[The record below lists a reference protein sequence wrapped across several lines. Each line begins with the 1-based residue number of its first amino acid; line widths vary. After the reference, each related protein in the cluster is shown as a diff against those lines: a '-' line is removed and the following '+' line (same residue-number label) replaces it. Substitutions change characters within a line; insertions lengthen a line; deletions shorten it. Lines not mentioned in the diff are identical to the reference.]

1 MESERQQV
9 SKRHHTVP
17 QFYLRG
23 FAADDRIATVR
34 LPGDHRFMQ
43 SVRDASVAKNFYALE
58 GHPDGSDVVERA
70 LSEIEGAAAAV
81 LAKIERGAWPLAT
94 EDRMTLGSFISL
106 QATRVPVQRRSLDQA
121 AAMMARLQIG
131 AAGKSGLRRRLAETG
146 QEVSEDLVERLW
158 AMSTQPDGPP
168 IKRPVAEHLE
178 QMLDLADEL
187 LKFIVG
193 RPWTLVRFERRSLIT
208 SDDPVALVADPS
220 AEPWDGVGFMTA
232 WGITYPMT
240 RKLGL
245 LMSSIEPLID
255 ANVAVERVHQGGADM
270 EQTGTTAMERFFNL
284 QTTFG
289 ASQWLFCHPE
299 DQRFVPEELPQARPS
314 SFEMTGANREFTGEP
329 WFGPPREG

>member
-1 MESERQQV
+1 
-9 SKRHHTVP
+9 
-17 QFYLRG
+17 
-23 FAADDRIATVR
+23 
-34 LPGDHRFMQ
+34 
-43 SVRDASVAKNFYALE
+43 
-58 GHPDGSDVVERA
+58 
-70 LSEIEGAAAAV
+70 
-81 LAKIERGAWPLAT
+81 
-94 EDRMTLGSFISL
+94 MTLGYFIAL

-121 AAMMARLQIG
+121 AAMMTRLQIG

-146 QEVSEDLVERLW
+146 QQVTDDLVERLW
-158 AMSTQPDGPP
+158 AMSTGPDGPP
-168 IKRPVAEHLE
+168 VKRPVAEHLE

-245 LMSSIEPLID
+245 LMSSIEPLVD
-255 ANVAVERVHQGGADM
+255 ANVAVERVHEGRADM

-284 QTTFG
+284 QTTLG
-289 ASQWLFCHPE
+289 ASQWLFCHPDDE
-299 DQRFVPEELPQARPS
+299 RFVPEELPQPRPY
-314 SFEMTGANREFTGEP
+314 SFEMTGADREFTGEP
-329 WFGPPREG
+329 WFGSPREG